1 MVNGINASCSAAQL
15 LQSTCGV
22 LRTSSAAQLDATL
35 QRKKG
40 SETYLIRSAD
50 PPPKLETVNVN
61 YSMAPP
67 PVAVDQTVAVPPVAD
82 GNPYSTPVWQTSNKT
97 S

>member
-1 MVNGINASCSAAQL
+1 MAFRAL
-15 LQSTCGV
+15 LGV
-22 LRTSSAAQLDATL
+22 LWMLQMGAPDAAQLDATL

-40 SETYLIRSAD
+40 DEPYLMR
-50 PPPKLETVNVN
+50 PKEPRTEINVVSVN

-67 PVAVDQTVAVPPVAD
+67 RDAVDQTVARPPVAD
-82 GNPYSTPVWQTSNKT
+82 GDPYSTPVWAAGNAS